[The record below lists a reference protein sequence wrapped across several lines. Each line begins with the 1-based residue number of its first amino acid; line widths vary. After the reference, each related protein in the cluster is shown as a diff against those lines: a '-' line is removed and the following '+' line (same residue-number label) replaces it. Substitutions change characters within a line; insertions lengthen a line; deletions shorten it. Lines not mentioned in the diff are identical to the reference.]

1 MPSLKNVAVI
11 ADLGDYARF
20 HSLQVSYNT
29 AVEHIEPKGA
39 GQGFAVDTTAGLIS
53 CRYVVVATGLEVPHL
68 PDIGGMEH
76 VTGYED
82 MSIDPKDYTNK
93 TVRARPPRHTPRHAR
108 PPPTPTTHEH
118 SRPQAVRAS
127 VRALTR
133 CHLFGH
139 RHRPGCSSPFQ

>member
-1 MPSLKNVAVI
+1 MI

-82 MSIDPKDYTNK
+82 MSRGGGVAGGPDA
-93 TVRARPPRHTPRHAR
+93 ARPR
-108 PPPTPTTHEH
+108 
-118 SRPQAVRAS
+118 
-127 VRALTR
+127 R
-133 CHLFGH
+133 CPLV
-139 RHRPGCSSPFQ
+139 